1 MEDRQ
6 NEWHESASNN
16 HHQRNQQM
24 PSINCLTCGYRQT
37 EDIPARFAG
46 RSVKCPQCRRRVE
59 VMADASSE
67 AIDFPIDDSPAIQTA
82 LATTSKPTV
91 AKPLPSVGPPLK
103 RRQKRNWVAYLFV
116 AVVAFAAGL
125 VASPHLPTGLH
136 AEKELQKPQPQQVA
150 ANAPI
155 AANARDPH
163 EVLSAFIKE
172 NTNTGEWE
180 EVRYWPPVSISTA
193 SHSNALLT
201 AGLAISQRHGN
212 DAYADALK
220 LNLNAKGN
228 PAIQFLRLKYR
239 TQNEFGNQHLMDEV
253 FVLQGDQ
260 ISLMDVI
267 EETIM
272 QWAWEDLQIAEA
284 GGIVAEP
291 NPRADIDAV
300 FGQNAEGMKEA
311 ARRLQRKGAK

>member
-1 MEDRQ
+1 
-6 NEWHESASNN
+6 
-16 HHQRNQQM
+16 
-24 PSINCLTCGYRQT
+24 
-37 EDIPARFAG
+37 
-46 RSVKCPQCRRRVE
+46 
-59 VMADASSE
+59 MADASSA
-67 AIDFPIDDSPAIQTA
+67 AIDFPIDDSPEIRTA
-82 LATTSKPTV
+82 LATTSKQTDV
-91 AKPLPSVGPPLK
+91 KRLPAVEPPPN

-116 AVVAFAAGL
+116 AIVAFSAGL
-125 VASPHLPTGLH
+125 LASSHLPTGFQ
-136 AEKELQKPQPQQVA
+136 AEKERQKPPPQQVA

-163 EVLSAFIKE
+163 IVLSEFLKE

-201 AGLAISQRHGN
+201 AGLSISQRHGN

-220 LNLNAKGN
+220 LNLNAKGH

-260 ISLMDVI
+260 ISLMDVM

-272 QWAWEDLQIAEA
+272 QWAWEDLQVAEA
-284 GGIVAEP
+284 GGIVPDAPEP
-291 NPRADIDAV
+291 FAGRDAV
-300 FGQNAEGMKEA
+300 FGQNAEGMKDF
-311 ARRLQRKGAK
+311 ARRLQQKGAK